1 MSWCPAM
8 GDARR
13 VAQDRPEPADA
24 SPPSSVLTTAPRSPV
39 VRRTGSF
46 GTRTG
51 RGPGGAVEA
60 VTMRRS
66 PLARP
71 SFRGQAFERYCLA
84 GSAAGRFVAF
94 RGACRPGAV
103 SWNHRDVGCRP
114 PPASSPA
121 IQDVPARR
129 VRYFAEFVR
138 GLGLHTFGLS
148 GGHARPSGCA
158 ALRIDC
164 DRLKGMF

>member
-1 MSWCPAM
+1 VP
-8 GDARR
+8 GDGRCSARGPGSTGAR
-13 VAQDRPEPADA
+13 GRFAAVISSDDRPAKPRR
-24 SPPSSVLTTAPRSPV
+24 TA
-39 VRRTGSF
+39 RTGSF

-51 RGPGGAVEA
+51 RRPGGAVEA

-94 RGACRPGAV
+94 RGACRPRAV

-121 IQDVPARR
+121 IQDAPARR

-164 DRLKGMF
+164 DRLKGIF